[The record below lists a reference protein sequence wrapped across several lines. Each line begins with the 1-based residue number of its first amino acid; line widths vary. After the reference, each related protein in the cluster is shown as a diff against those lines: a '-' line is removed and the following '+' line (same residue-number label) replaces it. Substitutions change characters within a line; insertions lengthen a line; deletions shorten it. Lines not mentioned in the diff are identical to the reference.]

1 MRYTTARTGRVLVV
15 RLEDG
20 DVVHE
25 SIQEAARREG
35 IERAVVWLLGSADT
49 GSRVVVGPAIGRAPV
64 IKPLEHVLDEA
75 HELLGVG
82 TIFPD
87 EGGEPV
93 LHLHAAFGREE
104 HAHAGC
110 VRLGVRTW
118 LIGEAIILELT
129 GSAAVRRHDG
139 DTDFELLDV

>member
-1 MRYTTARTGRVLVV
+1 MRYTTAQPGRVLVV

-20 DVVHE
+20 DVLHKCL
-25 SIQEAARREG
+25 QEAARREG
-35 IERAVVWLLGSADT
+35 ISRAAVWLLGGADA
-49 GSRVVVGPAIGRAPV
+49 GSRVVVGPAAGRAAAIEPM
-64 IKPLEHVLDEA
+64 EQVLDEV
-75 HELLGVG
+75 HELAGVG

-87 EGGEPV
+87 EEGQPV
-93 LHLHAAFGREE
+93 LHLHAAFGRGE

-129 GSAAVRRHDG
+129 GSQAVRRRDPATG
-139 DTDFELLDV
+139 FELLDV